1 MAQIN
6 FTLDS
11 ELIKGLFMSD
21 CKNDSMKKLMESIL
35 NQMLEAQVTE
45 VVGAEPYERS
55 DERTCYRNGNRPRT
69 MKTRIGTLEL
79 SVPRVRNGEFSPELF
94 ERYQRNEQ
102 ALVLAMMEMVIQGVS
117 TRKVTKITEELCGTS
132 FSKSTIS
139 KLCENLDP
147 IVYEFRNRPLNEEY
161 PFIICDAIYVKV
173 RENGRVRSKA
183 VLIAIGVNEG
193 GIREVI
199 GFDTAESEAE
209 TNWNDFFKSL
219 KDRGL
224 NSVDIIVSDA
234 HKGLTKAIIRQFQG
248 STWQRCQTHF
258 SRNVLDVCPPRLQPM
273 LKERLRSLYDAPTVD
288 MARIILHDI
297 IDDYE
302 DTAPKIINVL
312 EDGFDD
318 ITAVL
323 SLPIKY
329 RKRLR
334 TSNCIERM
342 NQEIRRRER
351 VIRIFPNEKSL
362 NRLMG
367 AILIDLNDNWSSGR
381 KWLNMQEY
389 LTWRTEEKKKGEK
402 EDAFEEH
409 LSA

>member
-1 MAQIN
+1 
-6 FTLDS
+6 
-11 ELIKGLFMSD
+11 
-21 CKNDSMKKLMESIL
+21 MKQLMESIL

-45 VVGAEPYERS
+45 VVGAKPYERS
-55 DERTCYRNGNRPRT
+55 DDRTCYRNGARPRQ

-94 ERYQRNEQ
+94 DRYQRNEQ

-147 IVYEFRNRPLNEEY
+147 IVDEFKNRPLNNEY
-161 PFIICDAIYVKV
+161 PFVICDALYVKV

-183 VLIAIGVNEG
+183 VLIAIGVNKK
-193 GIREVI
+193 GIREII
-199 GFDTAESEAE
+199 GFTTAESESE
-209 TNWNDFFKSL
+209 TSWNDFFKSL
-219 KDRGL
+219 KERGL
-224 NSVDIIVSDA
+224 DSVDIVVSDA
-234 HKGLTKAIIRQFQG
+234 HKGLVKAVIRQFQG

-258 SRNVLDVCPPRLQPM
+258 SRNVLDVCPPKRQPM
-273 LKERLRSLYDAPTVD
+273 LKERLRSLYDAPTVEI
-288 MARIILHDI
+288 ARTLLHDI
-297 IDDYE
+297 IGDYE
-302 DTAPKIINVL
+302 DTAPKIVNTL
-312 EDGFDD
+312 EEGFDD
-318 ITAVL
+318 IIAVL
-323 SLPIKY
+323 NLPIKY

-334 TSNCIERM
+334 TSNCIERL

-367 AILIDLNDNWSSGR
+367 AILIDQNDNWCSGR
-381 KWLNMQEY
+381 KWLDMQEY
-389 LTWRTEEKKKGEK
+389 LTWRAKEIKKEENKDISG
-402 EDAFEEH
+402 DDVA
-409 LSA
+409 S

>member
-1 MAQIN
+1 MAQLN

-11 ELIKGLFMSD
+11 EIIKGLFTSD
-21 CKNDSMKKLMESIL
+21 CKDNAMKQLMESIL

-45 VVGAEPYERS
+45 VVGAAPYERS
-55 DERTCYRNGNRPRT
+55 EDRTCYRNGTRPRQ

-79 SVPRVRNGEFSPELF
+79 LVPRVRNGEFSPELF

-147 IVYEFRNRPLNEEY
+147 IVDEFKNRPLSKEY
-161 PFIICDAIYVKV
+161 PFVICDALYIKV
-173 RENGRVRSKA
+173 RENSRVRSKA
-183 VLIAIGVNEG
+183 VLIAIGVNKE
-193 GIREVI
+193 GIREII
-199 GFDTAESEAE
+199 GFTTAESESE
-209 TNWNDFFKSL
+209 TSWNNFFKSL
-219 KDRGL
+219 KERGL
-224 NSVDIIVSDA
+224 DSVDIVVSDA
-234 HKGLTKAIIRQFQG
+234 HKGLVKAVIRQFQG
-248 STWQRCQTHF
+248 ATWQRCQTHF
-258 SRNVLDVCPPRLQPM
+258 SRNVLDVCPPKLQPM
-273 LKERLRSLYDAPTVD
+273 LKERLRSLYDAPAVD
-288 MARIILHDI
+288 IARTILNDI

-302 DTAPKIINVL
+302 EAAPKIINTL
-312 EDGFDD
+312 EEGFDD
-318 ITAVL
+318 IIAVL

-334 TSNCIERM
+334 TSNCIERL
-342 NQEIRRRER
+342 NQEIRPRER

-367 AILIDLNDNWSSGR
+367 AILIDQNDNWSSGR
-381 KWLNMQEY
+381 KWLDMQEY
-389 LTWRTEEKKKGEK
+389 LAWREEEKKDIPGNEV
-402 EDAFEEH
+402 A
-409 LSA
+409 S